1 MSNHPL
7 HIPEADVQALLR
19 IEAGRLGIPLWR
31 NNSGA
36 FQDRNGNWV
45 RYGLCND
52 SKRVNKHMKSPDLVG
67 IKPTLILPHHV
78 GTIVGI
84 FYAREVKE
92 FPWAFTGTDEEL
104 AQARFLQLILNNGGN
119 AGFINSVRGL

>member
-1 MSNHPL
+1 M
-7 HIPEADVQALLR
+7 LR

-36 FQDRNGNWV
+36 YVDEYGNRI

-52 SKRVNKHMKSPDLVG
+52 SKRLNQRMKSPDLIG
-67 IKPTLILPHHV
+67 IKPTLIEPHHV
-78 GTIVGI
+78 GTVLGV

-92 FPWAFTGTDEEL
+92 FPWRFNPKNPTEV
-104 AQARFLQLILNNGGN
+104 AQSRFLQLILNSGGN